1 MLSITETYRIK
12 DVLDAAGNRLDIET
26 IESALRIRE
35 AEIDRFFDGE
45 DDGLSLDGLKEESR
59 RLYDAAIA
67 LYGSGQS
74 LKKRARILLAI
85 SKMLTGSAL
94 MPAPAHRIAD
104 YINKV
109 EEIVREWESSRNRDV
124 ATTSAIFQN
133 LIIYCTL
140 LGNDAAPRWQQLIRQ
155 EATAAQNEATPIPSA
170 TASSKLTNVSQSAS
184 QQNYSWE
191 GMATSIALHRLSF
204 LTAYTNNFPGKTD
217 RDILNRLIT
226 HYADTILNTP
236 PPKPRQLVQ
245 LSDIIAASGYAPTQT
260 ATKLHAKISS
270 QLSVQTMPSIRF
282 ALESCLPR
290 IDKEVN
296 GIDLNTLKY
305 LNVQNQGLTV
315 SHHN

>member
-35 AEIDRFFDGE
+35 AEIDRFFDVE
-45 DDGLSLDGLKEESR
+45 DKGVSLDGLREESR

-94 MPAPAHRIAD
+94 MLAPAHRIAD

-133 LIIYCTL
+133 LISYCSL
-140 LGNDAAPRWQQLIRQ
+140 LGNDAAPRWRQLIRQ
-155 EATAAQNEATPIPSA
+155 EAEAAQNEAMPIPSVPA
-170 TASSKLTNVSQSAS
+170 LSKPTNESQSES

-191 GMATSIALHRLSF
+191 GMATSVALHRLSF
-204 LTAYTNNFPGKTD
+204 LTAYANNFPGETD
-217 RDILNRLIT
+217 RDILSGLIAN
-226 HYADTILNTP
+226 YADSILSHP
-236 PPKPRQLVQ
+236 VPKPRQLVQ
-245 LSDIIAASGYAPTQT
+245 LSDIITASGTTPSQT
-260 ATKLHAKISS
+260 VTRLHTKIFHL
-270 QLSVQTMPSIRF
+270 LPLQTTPSIRL
-282 ALESCLPR
+282 ALESCLLR
-290 IDKEVN
+290 LDK
-296 GIDLNTLKY
+296 ITC
-305 LNVQNQGLTV
+305 
-315 SHHN
+315 

>member
-1 MLSITETYRIK
+1 MPVLTETYRIK

-45 DDGLSLDGLKEESR
+45 DDGVSLDGQREESR

-133 LIIYCTL
+133 LVIYCTL
-140 LGNDAAPRWQQLIRQ
+140 LGNDANPQWRQLIRQ
-155 EATAAQNEATPIPSA
+155 EAEAAQNEATPIPSA
-170 TASSKLTNVSQSAS
+170 TASSKPTNVSQSAS
-184 QQNYSWE
+184 QKNYSWD
-191 GMATSIALHRLSF
+191 GMATSVALHRLSF
-204 LTAYTNNFPGKTD
+204 LTAYSNSFPGETD
-217 RDILNRLIT
+217 RDILNGLIA
-226 HYADTILNTP
+226 HYADTILSHPT
-236 PPKPRQLVQ
+236 PKPRQLVQ
-245 LSDIIAASGYAPTQT
+245 LSDILSASGNTQLQT
-260 ATKLHAKISS
+260 ITKLHDKIS
-270 QLSVQTMPSIRF
+270 LIP
-282 ALESCLPR
+282 
-290 IDKEVN
+290 
-296 GIDLNTLKY
+296 Y
-305 LNVQNQGLTV
+305 
-315 SHHN
+315 

>member
-12 DVLDAAGNRLDIET
+12 DVLDAAVNRLDIET

-35 AEIDRFFDGE
+35 AEIDRFFDGVNE
-45 DDGLSLDGLKEESR
+45 GVSLDGLREESR

-74 LKKRARILLAI
+74 LKKRARVLLAI

-140 LGNDAAPRWQQLIRQ
+140 LGNAAAPRWQHLIRQ
-155 EATAAQNEATPIPSA
+155 EAEAAQNEATP
-170 TASSKLTNVSQSAS
+170 TTLK
-184 QQNYSWE
+184 NYSWN
-191 GMATSIALHRLSF
+191 GMATSVALHRLSF
-204 LTAYTNNFPGKTD
+204 LTAYANSYPGTITPD
-217 RDILNRLIT
+217 LLNGLIA
-226 HYADTILNTP
+226 HYADSILSHPT
-236 PPKPRQLVQ
+236 PKPRQLVQ
-245 LSDIIAASGYAPTQT
+245 LSDIITASRDTSEQT
-260 ATKLHAKISS
+260 ITKLHDKIS
-270 QLSVQTMPSIRF
+270 QLLQLQTTFPLRV
-282 ALESCLPR
+282 ALESCIIQSNR
-290 IDKEVN
+290 HSQFI
-296 GIDLNTLKY
+296 
-305 LNVQNQGLTV
+305 
-315 SHHN
+315 